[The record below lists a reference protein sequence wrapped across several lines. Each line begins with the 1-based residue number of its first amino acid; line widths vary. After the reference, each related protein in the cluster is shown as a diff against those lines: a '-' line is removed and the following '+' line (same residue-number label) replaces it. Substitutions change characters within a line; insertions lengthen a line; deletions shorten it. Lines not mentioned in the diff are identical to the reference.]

1 MGIAPLPVLNSY
13 VVLQRLQAPVEEEED
28 FGPDYALDI
37 DDGYVDET
45 RPEEG
50 TEEDS
55 LFMHRRYKVDAGQRL
70 MRLDQWLFSIMRQKS
85 RTQIKNA
92 ALAGCIRVNGKLSKA
107 SYKIK
112 PGDEITIMLPHPP
125 PPQLGPENIPVDI
138 QYEDEDFIIVNKSPN
153 LVVHPGVGNWTGTM
167 LHGLLYHL
175 NIDRLDASRDE
186 WVFPQLAHRIDKD
199 TSGLLVVPKH
209 DFANQFISR
218 QFYERT
224 IDRLYNAIVW
234 GDVEQDEGTIIGHV
248 GRSKGDR
255 KKFCVYTD
263 GSVGKRAIT
272 HYKVLERFGFATL
285 VQCKLETGRTH
296 QIRVHLKHIGHTLFS
311 DWFYGGHEVLV
322 HRHTPK
328 WESFIRNVME
338 LLPRQALHAKT
349 LGFIHPQTRKKVFF
363 ESELPEDFVAALEKM
378 RAYRDTYVAR

>member
-1 MGIAPLPVLNSY
+1 M
-13 VVLQRLQAPVEEEED
+13 EED
-28 FGPDYALDI
+28 FDPEFELDI
-37 DDGYVDET
+37 DDAYVDET
-45 RPEEG
+45 RPEESVDDESVD
-50 TEEDS
+50 EET
-55 LFMHRRYKVDAGQRL
+55 LFMHRKYKSDPGQKI
-70 MRLDQWLFSIMRQKS
+70 MRLDQWLFSLMRQKS

-92 ALAGCIRVNGKLSKA
+92 AIAGCIRVNGKIVKA
-107 SYKIK
+107 SYKVK
-112 PGDEITIMLPHPP
+112 PGDEVTIMLPHPP
-125 PPQLGPENIPVDI
+125 PPQLGPENVPVEI
-138 QYEDEDFIIVNKSPN
+138 HYEDEDFMIVNKSPN

-175 NIDRLDASRDE
+175 NKDNLGGPREE

-209 DFANQFISR
+209 DFAVQFISR

-234 GDVEQDEGTIIGHV
+234 GNVEQDSGTITGHV

-255 KKFCVYTD
+255 KKFCVYPD

-311 DWFYGGHEVLV
+311 DWFYGGHIILV
-322 HRHTPK
+322 NPNLPK
-328 WESFIRNVME
+328 WHAFITNVME
-338 LLPRQALHAKT
+338 ILPRQALHAKT

-363 ESELPEDFVAALEKM
+363 ESELPEDFATALEKM
-378 RAYRDTYVAR
+378 RAYRDAYIGH